1 MERKQGK
8 KLNLLYDASV
18 LINGAKNST
27 ARSGVYF
34 VAYNLLLEMLKRED
48 LSVKIY
54 CYPKY
59 RHLLDEVINN
69 DENLKNLSIAKYS
82 KIDKMVIHF
91 EYLKYQ
97 NKQQKNSKI
106 VRVAIKTLLNCFKFI
121 SEIGNTYKINQEYK
135 KIFKEI
141 DAFFS
146 PWQAVPQE
154 IKNISH
160 IKKYELIHDVIPL
173 IFPENF
179 PDMQD
184 EKSSIY
190 KRFHS
195 FDNDVFYFANSEY
208 TKQDFVKHTNISSEN
223 VAVIPLSTGIK
234 YDVIRDKNQIDLVKE
249 KYNIPKNK
257 KYLFSLCTLEPRKN
271 LVFAVKNFIEFIKR
285 NNIDDF
291 VFVLGGG
298 HWKHFIEQLNDAIG
312 DLDSFQDK
320 IIKIGYVFD
329 EDLAALYGGAE
340 MFVFP
345 SLYEGF
351 GMPILEAM
359 KCGCPVICSN
369 VSSMPEVIGD
379 CGIQINP
386 TDDEELINAFKTM
399 YFDGEQREKFIN
411 KGLDRAKSFTWE
423 KSVDVI
429 IEEISKNV

>member
-1 MERKQGK
+1 M
-8 KLNLLYDASV
+8 
-18 LINGAKNST
+18 
-27 ARSGVYF
+27 
-34 VAYNLLLEMLKRED
+34 
-48 LSVKIY
+48 
-54 CYPKY
+54 
-59 RHLLDEVINN
+59 
-69 DENLKNLSIAKYS
+69 
-82 KIDKMVIHF
+82 
-91 EYLKYQ
+91 
-97 NKQQKNSKI
+97 
-106 VRVAIKTLLNCFKFI
+106 
-121 SEIGNTYKINQEYK
+121 
-135 KIFKEI
+135 
-141 DAFFS
+141 
-146 PWQAVPQE
+146 
-154 IKNISH
+154 
-160 IKKYELIHDVIPL
+160 IPL